1 MEKKFN
7 QNILVIG
14 FGSVA
19 QCTLPI
25 LFKQINVPY
34 DHVTV
39 MDFEDKQEKLQPWI
53 DRGVHYVREQIMETS
68 MAAQLSS
75 YLKKG
80 DMLIDLAWNIGAED
94 IIQWC
99 YDHDVN
105 YINTSIE
112 LWNPYD
118 ASHEKHPTEKTLY
131 YRHMRLRKMMQK
143 WKKKGPTMITEHGAN
158 PGLISSLVKQG
169 LIDISQKMIKDR
181 LIVNEDKVFLESL
194 ISQRKFNEMAQRIGV
209 KVIHISERDTQI
221 SKQPKQ
227 VDEFVNT
234 WSVEGFREEGTTTA
248 EMGWGTHEKK
258 LPDLAFQ
265 HRSGPKN
272 QICLARMGMNTWVST
287 FVPHYEIRGMVVR
300 HGEAFTLSDYLTV
313 WQGEEALYRP
323 TVHYAYCPSDAA
335 IASLNELRGN
345 NYKLQKKIRIMNDD
359 ITQGEDILGALIMGH
374 PYQSWWIGSIL
385 SIHEAR
391 SLVPHQNAT
400 TVQVAISVV
409 AAMLWIIDHPNEGYM
424 NPEHL
429 PHEFIIKVAKPYLG
443 TFISQP
449 FDWHPLKN
457 YYNEFAGFNRPRIDT
472 EDLWQFTNFLI
483 TDFD

>member
-7 QNILVIG
+7 QKILVIG

-25 LFKQINVPY
+25 LFKHINVPY

-68 MAAQLSS
+68 MAAQLSA

-169 LIDISQKMIKDR
+169 LIDISQKMIKDK
-181 LIVNEDKVFLESL
+181 LIMNEDKVFLESL
-194 ISQRKFNEMAQRIGV
+194 IFQRNVVCKSLI
-209 KVIHISERDTQI
+209 D
-221 SKQPKQ
+221 
-227 VDEFVNT
+227 
-234 WSVEGFREEGTTTA
+234 
-248 EMGWGTHEKK
+248 
-258 LPDLAFQ
+258 
-265 HRSGPKN
+265 SGK
-272 QICLARMGMNTWVST
+272 ICLLAKNFSMR
-287 FVPHYEIRGMVVR
+287 
-300 HGEAFTLSDYLTV
+300 
-313 WQGEEALYRP
+313 
-323 TVHYAYCPSDAA
+323 
-335 IASLNELRGN
+335 
-345 NYKLQKKIRIMNDD
+345 
-359 ITQGEDILGALIMGH
+359 LISSG
-374 PYQSWWIGSIL
+374 
-385 SIHEAR
+385 
-391 SLVPHQNAT
+391 
-400 TVQVAISVV
+400 
-409 AAMLWIIDHPNEGYM
+409 
-424 NPEHL
+424 
-429 PHEFIIKVAKPYLG
+429 
-443 TFISQP
+443 
-449 FDWHPLKN
+449 
-457 YYNEFAGFNRPRIDT
+457 
-472 EDLWQFTNFLI
+472 
-483 TDFD
+483 